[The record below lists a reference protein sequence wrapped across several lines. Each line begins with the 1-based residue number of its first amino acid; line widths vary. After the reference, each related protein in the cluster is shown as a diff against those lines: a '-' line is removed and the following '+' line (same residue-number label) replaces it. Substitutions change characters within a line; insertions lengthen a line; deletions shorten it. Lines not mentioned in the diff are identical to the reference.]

1 MSTKVDVGQ
10 LAEQLVNLTVK
21 QVKELADKLKSDY
34 GIEPAAAPVAVVA
47 GGGAGGAGEQVDAA
61 AAKSEFDVKVTSF
74 DSSKKLGVIKLLKD
88 LLGLGLQDAKA
99 ITESLPKVI
108 KEKVTKAEAEDLKK
122 KLEEAGVTVEL
133 V

>member
-1 MSTKVDVGQ
+1 MSTEVDIDQ
-10 LAEQLVNLTVK
+10 LAKQLVNLTVK
-21 QVKELADKLKSDY
+21 EVKELADKLKSDY

-47 GGGAGGAGEQVDAA
+47 GGGAGAGEQTDAA
-61 AAKSEFDVKVTSF
+61 AAKSEFDVKITGF
-74 DSSKKLGVIKLLKD
+74 DAGKKLGVIKLLKD

-99 ITESLPKVI
+99 VTENLPKVI
-108 KEKVTKAEAEDLKK
+108 KEKVAKAEAEDLKK